1 MDTLMR
7 YYTNA
12 PNAYDYSYVETI
24 ESGLREG
31 GGRSVW
37 QPWRLI
43 SVSDAERFAR
53 YQLPRYNSGGYAA
66 LRADSKEAQCLELSP
81 QGFIAKLNDGAW
93 CGDWQVVGSSVWC
106 ILAPVWNAD
115 KPNPGW
121 VADYDA
127 DPVSVHD
134 TEAEALTALGGWWVT
149 HRRAKSGL
157 RKMRRRGS
165 R

>member
-1 MDTLMR
+1 MSASERWVWFTGTVDWPTTGACRALRVASAMLAMDAMSASRRNGHAPSAATVNAMNCVRWMSFWSPPMDER

-31 GGRSVW
+31 GRRSVW

-66 LRADSKEAQCLELSP
+66 LRADSKEAQCLEL
-81 QGFIAKLNDGAW
+81 
-93 CGDWQVVGSSVWC
+93 
-106 ILAPVWNAD
+106 
-115 KPNPGW
+115 
-121 VADYDA
+121 
-127 DPVSVHD
+127 
-134 TEAEALTALGGWWVT
+134 
-149 HRRAKSGL
+149 RREGT
-157 RKMRRRGS
+157 GQ
-165 R
+165 